1 MTRSAFKTTLE
12 EILTTPRGSLKDS
25 DSRETVA
32 TWSSMADVQIL
43 TSISSEFGLEP
54 DAQLLEAETV
64 GDLLEILDSR
74 NVFSS

>member
-1 MTRSAFKTTLE
+1 MTRSAFKITLE
-12 EILTTPRGSLKDS
+12 EILAAPSGSLKDS

-32 TWSSMADVQIL
+32 TWSSLADVQIL
-43 TSISSEFGLEP
+43 TSISSEFGVEP

-64 GDLLEILDSR
+64 GELLEILDSR

>member
-1 MTRSAFKTTLE
+1 MTRSAFKFALE
-12 EILTTPRGSLKDS
+12 EILAAPPGSLKDS

-32 TWSSMADVQIL
+32 TWSSIADVQIL

-64 GDLLEILDSR
+64 GELLEILDSR
-74 NVFSS
+74 SAFSS

>member
-1 MTRSAFKTTLE
+1 MTRSAFKLALE
-12 EILTTPRGSLKDS
+12 EILAAPRGSLKDS

-32 TWSSMADVQIL
+32 TWSSLADVQIL

-64 GDLLEILDSR
+64 GELLQILDSR
-74 NVFSS
+74 DAFSS